1 MGKKPSN
8 LPSKI
13 LKNPPSRSSHRHN
26 KKKNGLGGM
35 LLSLGR
41 PVSEMDILK
50 FKVGFSGLCFFWV
63 VGRCCVE
70 IGGCEWH
77 MRRVIW
83 LEPKV
88 GEGD

>member
-1 MGKKPSN
+1 
-8 LPSKI
+8 
-13 LKNPPSRSSHRHN
+13 
-26 KKKNGLGGM
+26 
-35 LLSLGR
+35 
-41 PVSEMDILK
+41 MDILK
-50 FKVGFSGLCFFWV
+50 FKVGFSGLCFFLV
-63 VGRCCVE
+63 VGICCVE